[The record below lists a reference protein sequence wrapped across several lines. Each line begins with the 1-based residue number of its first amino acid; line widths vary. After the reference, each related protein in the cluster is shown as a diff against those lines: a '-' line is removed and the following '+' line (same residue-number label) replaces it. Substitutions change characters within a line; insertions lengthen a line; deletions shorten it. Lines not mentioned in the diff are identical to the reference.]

1 MEDQSTQYISSP
13 VASQDGRRRRFS
25 KQQKQ
30 EIVEE
35 TYQVG
40 MSASLVARKYAISP
54 SQVFNWRREMEAGKY
69 DTAIESEGTPSAA
82 EIKGYQER
90 IRRLE
95 RLLGQK
101 TEDIEVLREAVRIGR
116 EKKLISRPPLLG
128 KNGLR

>member
-1 MEDQSTQYISSP
+1 MEEPSIQEVSHP
-13 VASQDGRRRRFS
+13 VASRQGKKRRFS

-30 EIVEE
+30 AIVEE

-40 MSASLVARKYAISP
+40 ASASLVARKYAISP

-69 DTAIESEGTPSAA
+69 DTAVEGSDGSSVA

-101 TEDIEVLREAVRIGR
+101 TEDIEILREGIRIGR
-116 EKKLISRPPLLG
+116 EKKLISRAPLPGEKAL
-128 KNGLR
+128 K

>member
-1 MEDQSTQYISSP
+1 MEDQSIQQQSNP
-13 VASQDGRRRRFS
+13 VASHDVRRRRFS

-30 EIVEE
+30 VIVEE

-54 SQVFNWRREMEAGKY
+54 SQVFNWRREMESGKY
-69 DTAIESEGTPSAA
+69 DAAVEGAGTSSAA

-116 EKKLISRPPLLG
+116 EKKLISRAPLRG
-128 KNGLR
+128 ENGSR

>member
-1 MEDQSTQYISSP
+1 MEDQSTQHVSSP
-13 VASQDGRRRRFS
+13 VASQDGQRRRFS
-25 KQQKQ
+25 KQQNQ
-30 EIVEE
+30 AIVEE

-40 MSASLVARKYAISP
+40 MSVSLVARKYAIFP
-54 SQVFNWRREMEAGKY
+54 SRVFSWRREMEAVKY
-69 DTAIESEGTPSAA
+69 DTAIEGEGTPSTA

-95 RLLGQK
+95 KLLRQK

-116 EKKLISRPPLLG
+116 EKKMISSPPSLG

>member
-1 MEDQSTQYISSP
+1 MEEQSTQQPSNP

-25 KQQKQ
+25 KRQKQ
-30 EIVEE
+30 EIAEE

-40 MSASLVARKYAISP
+40 MSASLVARKHGISP
-54 SQVFNWRREMEAGKY
+54 SQVFNWRREMEAGRY
-69 DTAIESEGTPSAA
+69 DAALEGAGTSSAA

-116 EKKLISRPPLLG
+116 EKKLISRAPLRG
-128 KNGLR
+128 ETGSR